1 MSFLT
6 ELQGKGVTSEMLDGL
21 VHDAASR
28 IASRTNN
35 EGMQAQLAL
44 IEEAGIPEFEIKD
57 WLEDE
62 GHLAAS

>member
-1 MSFLT
+1 
-6 ELQGKGVTSEMLDGL
+6 
-21 VHDAASR
+21 
-28 IASRTNN
+28 
-35 EGMQAQLAL
+35 MQAQLAL